1 MNIIVTGASRGIG
14 YALVKRLITAGDHQV
29 VAISRDA
36 AKLETLKSECLVLAP
51 EASVFPVCFDLDS
64 PAYSFALLP
73 KILQHFDNVDV
84 LVNNAGMLIKKD
96 FSELS
101 DEDFD
106 AIFNTNVKSVF
117 KLTRTLLPYFNRPA
131 HIVNIGSMG
140 GIQGSSKFAGL
151 SLYSASKG
159 AVAVLTEAMAEEF
172 LERQIRVNCLA
183 YGAVQTEMLSEAFPG
198 YKAPLLPD
206 EMAGFVSNFA
216 LTGHRFFNGKILPIS
231 LSTP

>member
-1 MNIIVTGASRGIG
+1 MNIIVTGTSRGIG
-14 YALVKRLITAGDHQV
+14 FALVKTLIATGNHQV

-36 AKLETLKSECLVLAP
+36 AKLDLLKNECLVLNA
-51 EASVFPVCFDLDS
+51 AAKVFPVCFDLAS
-64 PAYSFALLP
+64 LSYSFELLP
-73 KILQHFDNVDV
+73 KILHHFDKVDI
-84 LVNNAGMLIKKD
+84 LVNNAGLLVKKE

-106 AIFNTNVKSVF
+106 AVFNVNVKSVF
-117 KLTRTLLPYFNRPA
+117 KLTRALLPYFNRPA

-172 LERQIRVNCLA
+172 KERQIRVNCLA
-183 YGAVQTEMLSEAFPG
+183 YGAIQTEMLAEAFPG

-206 EMAGFVSNFA
+206 EMAVFVANFA
-216 LTGHRFFNGKILPIS
+216 LTGHQFFNGKILPIS